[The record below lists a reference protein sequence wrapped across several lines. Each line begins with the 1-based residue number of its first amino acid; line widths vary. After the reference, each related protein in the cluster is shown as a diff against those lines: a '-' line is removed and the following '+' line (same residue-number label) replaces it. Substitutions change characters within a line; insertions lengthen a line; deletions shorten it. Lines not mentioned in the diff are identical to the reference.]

1 MTMPQRH
8 WWHELNTWEPEAAL
22 AFYGRTLGWE
32 FEPTSLP
39 DGSGYWIARKDGKPV
54 GGIFEPGIGEH
65 VDAAEHNEVR
75 GVADVEHA
83 VAVEALAAGRVAHR
97 LMGAARRQQRR
108 RQPQRRQADDDVT
121 PAQGPGHIKHAFR
134 LPGRRR
140 SARAAVGA

>member
-54 GGIFEPGIGEH
+54 GGVFELTAPDYEGIPSHWMTYLSVEDI
-65 VDAAEHNEVR
+65 DAAEVDNR
-75 GVADVEHA
+75 K
-83 VAVEALAAGRVAHR
+83 L
-97 LMGAARRQQRR
+97 
-108 RQPQRRQADDDVT
+108 
-121 PAQGPGHIKHAFR
+121 
-134 LPGRRR
+134 RRR
-140 SARAAVGA
+140 SDAPPVAVPGVGKLAVVTDATGAMIGLIEPDSAHVLSVVH